1 MLQTQFFSQYLR
13 WWIVIIAT
21 LSSHEIRDGP
31 RISSWGEPE
40 ISNTYIYIYIYI
52 LNMHPYSIKKLP
64 TKKNT
69 QK

>member
-1 MLQTQFFSQYLR
+1 M
-13 WWIVIIAT
+13 IIAT

-40 ISNTYIYIYIYI
+40 IRNTYIYIYIYIYI